1 MRRILT
7 LAAIAVL
14 VVALAAASPASA
26 KQLRCGAYAKSD
38 GSLAKSV
45 VTSIAVVGM
54 SCASGQ
60 TVANGYHGL
69 IGAFKA
75 YGFACVAAP
84 GSPQAKGSVRCIKR
98 HRRTTY
104 NTAPLTDCS
113 MTPGINANSA
123 FQWSGPWTYNTGCPE
138 AVSVFNTTTT
148 TPDAPA
154 GWTCSGDNLGDTSCV
169 MQSGQTFDVVQW
181 APNAVPS

>member
-7 LAAIAVL
+7 VAAIAVF

-26 KQLRCGAYAKSD
+26 KQVRCGAYAKSD

-84 GSPQAKGSVRCIKR
+84 GSAQAKGSVRCIKR
-98 HRRTTY
+98 RRRTAY

-148 TPDAPA
+148 TPNAPA

>member
-7 LAAIAVL
+7 LAAIAVF

-26 KQLRCGAYAKSD
+26 KQVRCGAYAKSD

-75 YGFACVAAP
+75 YGFECVAAP
-84 GSPQAKGSVRCIKR
+84 GSAQAKGS
-98 HRRTTY
+98 
-104 NTAPLTDCS
+104 
-113 MTPGINANSA
+113 G
-123 FQWSGPWTYNTGCPE
+123 
-138 AVSVFNTTTT
+138 
-148 TPDAPA
+148 
-154 GWTCSGDNLGDTSCV
+154 
-169 MQSGQTFDVVQW
+169 
-181 APNAVPS
+181 